1 MCIRALAS
9 LFTHHLVALRA
20 QARHTG
26 IKIVQQIAI
35 LLGCGVLPH
44 LKALVDIVKHG
55 LTDENQKVRAQ
66 TTFTFDRLREDPL
79 LPLLSRGTYRTR
91 HACQTSCLLPFAIHR
106 GCTSINSSS
115 KRCFVVVRWVTR

>member
-1 MCIRALAS
+1 M
-9 LFTHHLVALRA
+9 

-55 LTDENQKVRAQ
+55 LTDENQKVNAMHSMQ
-66 TTFTFDRLREDPL
+66 FGDCLFP
-79 LPLLSRGTYRTR
+79 
-91 HACQTSCLLPFAIHR
+91 TS
-106 GCTSINSSS
+106 S
-115 KRCFVVVRWVTR
+115 